1 MTEVNAAAYQETR
14 HRVYDLVREWEDI
27 ERSVKVASRLLPL
40 LGVAGVAVDSVYV
53 SSIDPV
59 FRNPAVKAHFERL
72 AGPYGRAYYYMLKEQ
87 QKAE

>member
-14 HRVYDLVREWEDI
+14 HRVYDLVREWEDV

-40 LGVAGVAVDSVYV
+40 LGVAVDSVYV
-53 SSIDPV
+53 SSADPA
-59 FRNPAVKAHFERL
+59 FRNPAIKAHFERL

>member
-14 HRVYDLVREWEDI
+14 HRVYDLVREWEDV
-27 ERSVKVASRLLPL
+27 ERS
-40 LGVAGVAVDSVYV
+40 
-53 SSIDPV
+53 DPA
-59 FRNPAVKAHFERL
+59 FRNPAIKAHFERL